1 MARVDRVADS
11 LAFAVHPSAPAMVD
25 DFDPRKVT
33 APVLLHL
40 LGKELRRIA
49 DGAEEC
55 RFVWE
60 LKE

>member
-1 MARVDRVADS
+1 
-11 LAFAVHPSAPAMVD
+11 MVD